1 MNNSESKNLEQLISG
16 CFIIDILSMKVYKD
30 QQLLDL
36 TPKEYLLLK
45 TFMENEEKAF
55 SRDDL
60 LNLVW
65 NYDYFGDSKIVD
77 VNIRRLREKIETT
90 PSKPK
95 YIETVWGFGYRWK
108 KR

>member
-1 MNNSESKNLEQLISG
+1 MNNSEIKNLEQLISG
-16 CFIIDILSMKVYKD
+16 CFIIDTVSMKVYKNH
-30 QQLLDL
+30 QLLDL
-36 TPKEYLLLK
+36 TPKEYLLLM

-60 LNLVW
+60 LNIVW
-65 NYDYFGDSKIVD
+65 NYDYLGDSKIVD

-90 PSKPK
+90 PSKPE